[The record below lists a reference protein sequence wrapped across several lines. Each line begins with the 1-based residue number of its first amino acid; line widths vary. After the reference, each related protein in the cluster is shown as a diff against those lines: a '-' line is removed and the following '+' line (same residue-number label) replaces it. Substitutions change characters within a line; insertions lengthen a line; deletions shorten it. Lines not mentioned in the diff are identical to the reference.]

1 MQPIFSHLK
10 LRMAAVLLLSGCG
23 PALPEGHSHP
33 VLTGRDSVLMT
44 ERRLIGLV
52 SYIDAFGRESTGLPP
67 TLDPVIE
74 RSRAAAERTVDA
86 WGRAVRYTA
95 DGRRLE
101 LRSAGADATFSTAD
115 DIVVYGQLGREIP
128 CEVQTEGRTFNYD
141 DLAPPC
147 SESLGVVLLL
157 CPELE
162 HADAAE
168 ASLSALSDPAAA
180 TGRRLVG
187 LARRVDWHGRRV
199 GGAPPSLRA
208 VFGFRE
214 LFDAWGHPVRYA
226 HEGLNFELRSAG
238 VDGVLETPDD
248 IIVSSR
254 FGLPIDCHYRDQNG
268 PQNCEAPPPP
278 CPVLST
284 HSATPPFQMPSVR
297 SAARPSVTSEA
308 VQARLNRVPGSTLE

>member
-1 MQPIFSHLK
+1 MQPISNHLK
-10 LRMAAVLLLSGCG
+10 FRMAAVLLLSGCG
-23 PALPEGHSHP
+23 PALPQGHSHP

-52 SYIDAFGRESTGLPP
+52 SYIDAFGRESTSLPP
-67 TLDPVIE
+67 SLDPVIE

-86 WGRAVRYTA
+86 WGRVVRYTT
-95 DGRRLE
+95 DGLRLE
-101 LRSAGADATFSTAD
+101 LRSAGADATFSTMD
-115 DIVVYGQLGREIP
+115 DIVVSGQLGRAVP
-128 CEVQTEGRTFNYD
+128 CEVQTEGRTFNYG

-147 SESLGVVLLL
+147 SESLGIVLLL

-187 LARRVDWHGRRV
+187 LARRMDWHGRRV

-214 LFDAWGHPVRYA
+214 LVDAWGHPVRYG
-226 HEGLNFELRSAG
+226 HKGLDFELRSAG
-238 VDGVLETPDD
+238 VDGVLDTPDN
-248 IIVSSR
+248 ITVSSR
-254 FGLPIDCHYRDQNG
+254 FGLPISCRYQDQHG
-268 PQNCEAPPPP
+268 PQNCDAPPPP
-278 CPVLST
+278 CPVLSPL
-284 HSATPPFQMPSVR
+284 SATIRFQMPSGR

-308 VQARLNRVPGSTLE
+308 VDTVFFGVR

>member
-1 MQPIFSHLK
+1 MQRISNHLK
-10 LRMAAVLLLSGCG
+10 ARMAAVLLLSGCG
-23 PALPEGHSHP
+23 PVFPDGHSHP
-33 VLTGRDSVLMT
+33 VLTGRDSMLMT

-52 SYIDAFGRESTGLPP
+52 SYVDAFGRESTGLPP
-67 TLDPVIE
+67 SLDPVIE
-74 RSRAAAERTVDA
+74 RSQAAAERTVDV
-86 WGRAVRYTA
+86 WGRAVRYST

-101 LRSAGADATFSTAD
+101 LRSAGADAAFSTSD
-115 DIVVYGQLGREIP
+115 DIVVSGQLGRAVP
-128 CEVQTEGRTFNYD
+128 CEVHTEGRTFNYD

-147 SESLGVVLLL
+147 GESLGVILLL

-187 LARRVDWHGRRV
+187 LARRMDWHGRRV

-214 LFDAWGHPVRYA
+214 LVDAWGQPVRYA
-226 HEGLNFELRSAG
+226 HRGLNFELRSEG
-238 VDGVLETPDD
+238 MDGVLGTLDD

-254 FGLPIDCHYRDQNG
+254 FGLPIDCYYRDQNG
-268 PQNCEAPPPP
+268 LQSCEAPPPP
-278 CPVLST
+278 CPMPST
-284 HSATPPFQMPSVR
+284 LSATPPIPSMNASRR
-297 SAARPSVTSEA
+297 SSG
-308 VQARLNRVPGSTLE
+308 RLLRG